1 MSVNR
6 CAYLTLPIL
15 AAAICGTLSAQTPAS
30 VGIDAEAMTSTASA
44 HPKAVYPQIVRLS
57 LVEGDVRVAVG
68 KQKEL
73 RDVAPWVH
81 AVTNMPLESGFSVV
95 TGKGRVEIEFEDA
108 STMYVGENS
117 ALTFDELSAKNNV
130 PYTEMTLLTGVA
142 ALHLHPTVA
151 DEMYLLETPTDYIRV
166 PYGRHANLR
175 VNSYTDTTTITPLSF
190 ADTPPDEPATKP
202 SLIGKTFTFKGE
214 MLTPAP
220 VSAGNVDASFDAW
233 VTKRVQAR
241 AASMNAVMKEASLS
255 EPLPGLADMEAK
267 GTFFAC
273 KPYGTCWA
281 PTNGW
286 GGAHAAAGSKGAVA
300 PVSAQVPSQQ
310 PQAPSQQQQA
320 QGLAQGLAQGFAQDQ
335 AQDAKL
341 SQAAQQDEE
350 QAEEQTDGDG
360 GVAPAAWVDD
370 EDAFPCSPYALESLM
385 GLDPVTGD
393 PLVLAS
399 DVVWN
404 DDGFDDFGYD
414 WAVCH
419 AGSWLYRQHRY
430 VWVAGRRHHHRSPV
444 HWVKVNGKLGY
455 VPIHPRDAASKEP
468 ENLHH
473 GIFMPSNRKGGGLE
487 RVAYDAGAHVK
498 VLAEAPSEFRQPS
511 LPMLHAASAPKVES
525 HALLG
530 VAGSKAVPSTSLIAF
545 DSKARGFTVTTQ
557 MNDGGHSHT
566 VVSHVGGGISGG
578 VSRGFSGG
586 DGGGRG
592 FGGGSGSGG
601 VRSSGGG
608 GLAGGGGGSHAS
620 GGGGGGG
627 SSAGA
632 AGGGHH

>member
-1 MSVNR
+1 MSVTR
-6 CAYLTLPIL
+6 CSYLTLLFL
-15 AAAICGTLSAQTPAS
+15 AAAVCGTLSAQTPAALGMDS
-30 VGIDAEAMTSTASA
+30 DAMTPTASA
-44 HPKAVYPQIVRLS
+44 HPKEVYPQIVRLS

-81 AVTNMPLESGFSVV
+81 AATNMPLESGFSVV

-142 ALHLHPTVA
+142 TLHLHPTMV
-151 DEMYLLETPTDYIRV
+151 DEMYLLETPTDFIRV

-175 VNSYTDTTTITPLSF
+175 VNSYTDTTTVTPLSF
-190 ADTPPDEPATKP
+190 AETRPDEPAPKQ
-202 SLIGKTFTFKGE
+202 SLSGQTFTFKGE
-214 MLTPAP
+214 TLKPAP
-220 VSAGNVDASFDAW
+220 PSVGDGAFDAW
-233 VTKRVQAR
+233 VAKRVQAR
-241 AASMNAVMKEASLS
+241 AASMHAVMKEANLT

-286 GGAHAAAGSKGAVA
+286 GGAHAAAGPSGKTV
-300 PVSAQVPSQQ
+300 PVSAQVSSQQ

-320 QGLAQGLAQGFAQDQ
+320 QGLAQGLAQNR

-360 GVAPAAWVDD
+360 GVAPAAWVED
-370 EDAFPCSPYALESLM
+370 EDAFPCSPYALENLM

-393 PLVLAS
+393 PVVLAS

-404 DDGFDDFGYD
+404 DGAFDDFGYGFGYD

-419 AGSWLYRQHRY
+419 AGSWIYRRHRY
-430 VWVAGRRHHHRSPV
+430 VWVAGRHRHHHSPV
-444 HWVKVNGKLGY
+444 HWVKMNGKQGF
-455 VPIHPRDAASKEP
+455 VPIHPRDAAGKEP
-468 ENLHH
+468 ENLRN
-473 GIFMPSNRKGGGLE
+473 GIFEPSDRKGGGLE
-487 RVAYDAGAHVK
+487 RVAFDPGAHVK
-498 VLAEAPSEFRQPS
+498 VLAETPREFQHPS
-511 LPMLHAASAPKVES
+511 LPMLHGTSAPKVES

-530 VAGSKAVPSTSLIAF
+530 AAGGKSIPSTSLIAF

-566 VVSHVGGGISGG
+566 VVSHVGGGISG
-578 VSRGFSGG
+578 S
-586 DGGGRG
+586 GGRG
-592 FGGGSGSGG
+592 F
-601 VRSSGGG
+601 SSGGG
-608 GLAGGGGGSHAS
+608 GGAFGGGSRASSGGGGGSGGGGAAHSSGGGSASSGGASAAS
-620 GGGGGGG
+620 GGGG
-627 SSAGA
+627 
-632 AGGGHH
+632 HH

>member
-1 MSVNR
+1 MPVEAAMSVNR
-6 CAYLTLPIL
+6 CAYLTLLIL
-15 AAAICGTLSAQTPAS
+15 AAVACGTVSAQTPATL
-30 VGIDAEAMTSTASA
+30 GIDADAMTPTASA
-44 HPKAVYPQIVRLS
+44 HPKEVYPQIVRLS
-57 LVEGDVRVAVG
+57 LVEGDVRMSVG

-73 RDVAPWVH
+73 HDVAPWVH
-81 AVTNMPLESGFSVV
+81 AATNMPLESGFSVV

-142 ALHLHPTVA
+142 TLHLHPTMV
-151 DEMYLLETPTDYIRV
+151 DEMYLLDTPTDFIRV

-175 VNSYTDTTTITPLSF
+175 VNSYTDTTTVTPLSF
-190 ADTPPDEPATKP
+190 AEMRPDEPAPKQGL
-202 SLIGKTFTFKGE
+202 SGQTFTFKGE
-214 MLTPAP
+214 TLKPAP
-220 VSAGNVDASFDAW
+220 PSVGDGAFDAW
-233 VTKRVQAR
+233 VAKRVQAR

-281 PTNGW
+281 PANGW
-286 GGAHAAAGSKGAVA
+286 GGAHAAAGSKGEAV
-300 PVSAQVPSQQ
+300 PVSAQAPSQQ
-310 PQAPSQQQQA
+310 PQAPSQAQQ
-320 QGLAQGLAQGFAQDQ
+320 AQDQ
-335 AQDAKL
+335 AKNAKL

-370 EDAFPCSPYALESLM
+370 EDVFPCSPYALENLM

-393 PLVLAS
+393 PLELAS

-419 AGSWLYRQHRY
+419 AGSWLYRRHRY
-430 VWVAGRRHHHRSPV
+430 VWVAGRHRHHHSPV
-444 HWVKVNGKLGY
+444 HWVKMNGKQGF
-455 VPIHPRDAASKEP
+455 VPIHPRDAAGKEP
-468 ENLHH
+468 ENLRN
-473 GIFMPSNRKGGGLE
+473 GIFEPSNRKGGGLE
-487 RVAYDAGAHVK
+487 RVAYDPGAHVK
-498 VLAEAPSEFRQPS
+498 VLAETPREFQHPS
-511 LPMLHAASAPKVES
+511 LPMLHAAAAPKVES

-530 VAGSKAVPSTSLIAF
+530 GAGGKAVPSTSLIAF

-566 VVSHVGGGISGG
+566 VVSHVGGGISGS

-586 DGGGRG
+586 SRGYSGGGGAFGGGGGGGR
-592 FGGGSGSGG
+592 S
-601 VRSSGGG
+601 SSGGG
-608 GLAGGGGGSHAS
+608 LTGGGGGSHAS
-620 GGGGGGG
+620 GGGGA
-627 SSAGA
+627 SAGA
-632 AGGGHH
+632 SRGGGGGGHH